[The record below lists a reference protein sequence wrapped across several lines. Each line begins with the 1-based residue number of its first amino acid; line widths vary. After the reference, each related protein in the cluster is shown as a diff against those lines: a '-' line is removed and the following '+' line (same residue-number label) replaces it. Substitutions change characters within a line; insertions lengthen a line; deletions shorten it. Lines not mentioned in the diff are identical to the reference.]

1 MLEVNNLTV
10 TLDGKSVIS
19 DISLRLEQGRIG
31 CLLGPSGC
39 GKTTLLRAV
48 AGFVR
53 PRRGEVRI
61 NGRRVAGTAAPVP
74 VEQRGVGMVFQDFA
88 LFPHLTAR
96 DNIAF
101 GLQELAR
108 TERETRIDEVV
119 RTLEA
124 AEFQHKHPHQL
135 SGGQQQRV
143 AIARALAPRPDI
155 LLLDEPFSNMDIEL
169 REQIARELRMILK
182 QAGMT
187 TILVTHNQLEAFAMA
202 DEIGVIRDGALLQ
215 WDTAFNLYHRP
226 AGPQIAEFIG
236 EGVFLEGTVLNA
248 TEVETELGVLRS
260 NVPHGGTSQAQVS
273 VLVRPDDIV
282 HDDNSSRTATVR
294 DKVFRGAEF
303 LYTLIL
309 PSGARIFSLV
319 PSHHDHAI
327 GENIGIRPEIDHLV
341 VFELPDGIKL
351 TPYDEEFEK
360 QMDNAEDI
368 MRKRRNLLRELA
380 K

>member
-1 MLEVNNLTV
+1 MLEIKNLAI
-10 TLDGKSVIS
+10 LFDGKTIIS

-39 GKTTLLRAV
+39 GKTTLLRTI
-48 AGFVR
+48 AGFEQ
-53 PRRGEVRI
+53 PRRGEVWVS
-61 NGRRVAGTAAPVP
+61 GSCFSSPSLLVP

-88 LFPHLTAR
+88 LFPHLAVR

-101 GLQELAR
+101 GLQEQSGEAR
-108 TERETRIDEVV
+108 RARVDEVV
-119 RTLEA
+119 RMLEI
-124 AEFQHKHPHQL
+124 AEFQHQYPHQL

-143 AIARALAPRPDI
+143 AIARALAPRPDM

-182 QAGMT
+182 QDGMT

-226 AGPQIAEFIG
+226 AGPEIADFIG
-236 EGVFLEGTVLNA
+236 EGVFLDGTVLSA
-248 TEVETELGVLRS
+248 TEVATELGVLNGS
-260 NVPHGGTSQAQVS
+260 VPHGMASQAQVS

-282 HDDNSSRTATVR
+282 HDDNSRQTATVR
-294 DKVFRGAEF
+294 DRVFRGAEY
-303 LYTLIL
+303 LYTLAL
-309 PSGARIFSLV
+309 PSGARILSLV

-327 GENIGIRPEIDHLV
+327 GEEIGIRPEIDHLV
-341 VFELPDGIKL
+341 VFE
-351 TPYDEEFEK
+351 
-360 QMDNAEDI
+360 
-368 MRKRRNLLRELA
+368 
-380 K
+380 

>member
-1 MLEVNNLTV
+1 MLEVDNLTV
-10 TLDGKSVIS
+10 VLDGKSVIS
-19 DISLRLEQGRIG
+19 EISLRLEKGNIG

-39 GKTTLLRAV
+39 GKTTLLRAI
-48 AGFVR
+48 AGFVQ

-61 NGRRVAGTAAPVP
+61 NGRPVAGSSPSVP
-74 VEQRGVGMVFQDFA
+74 AEQRGVGMVFQDFA

-101 GLQELAR
+101 GMHEMAK
-108 TERETRIDEVV
+108 TERQARIDEVV
-119 RTLEA
+119 RTLEVA
-124 AEFQHKHPHQL
+124 DFQHKHPHQL

-202 DEIGVIRDGALLQ
+202 DEIGVIRDGELLQ
-215 WDTAFNLYHRP
+215 WGTAFNLYHRP
-226 AGPQIAEFIG
+226 ASPQIADFIG
-236 EGVFLEGTVLNA
+236 EGVFLDGTVLNDS
-248 TEVETELGVLRS
+248 EVATELGVLGGLA
-260 NVPHGGTSQAQVS
+260 PHGSAPQVQVS

-282 HDDNSSRTATVR
+282 HDDNSLQTATVR

-303 LYTLIL
+303 LYTLTL
-309 PSGARIFSLV
+309 PSGARVLSLV
-319 PSHHDHAI
+319 PSHYDHAI
-327 GENIGIRPEIDHLV
+327 GEEIGIREEIDHLV
-341 VFELPDGIKL
+341 VFE
-351 TPYDEEFEK
+351 
-360 QMDNAEDI
+360 
-368 MRKRRNLLRELA
+368 
-380 K
+380 